1 VNARQAKVADGLL
14 PGGRDVRFGEIEVT
28 LARIVRDGRRRRR
41 GPARALTATVI
52 VVGKPERLIAAAE
65 ALEQLG
71 EAGGV
76 RAILISEGEHTS
88 PTARVTENAIAIS
101 GLAPRYLNN
110 AVAALRLSS
119 LPALVWW
126 RGGSVESLD
135 GLANLADRL
144 VLDTVDPEAV
154 WARADTVFERTA
166 LTDLRWAAL
175 TRWRAALAHLFDLP
189 HVRRGAGTART
200 LTIEAT
206 DVFAARL
213 FAGWLKSQLRWTS
226 AVTIEIRPVKNTA
239 VDNGDDGPKPLTLL
253 NPLRSI
259 QLAAAAFTIS
269 LSVPAGRACLEASV
283 ANTSPE
289 ARAEPAARVVPLG
302 DGTLSSLIGEELGVR
317 TRDLAFE
324 QALITAREI
333 SI

>member
-1 VNARQAKVADGLL
+1 MSPRQAKMADGLL
-14 PGGRDVRFGEIEVT
+14 PGGRDVPFAEIEVT
-28 LARIVRDGRRRRR
+28 LARIVRDGRKRKR

-52 VVGKPERLIAAAE
+52 VVGKPERLIAAAD

-76 RAILISEGEHTS
+76 RAILISEGEHTA
-88 PTARVTENAIAIS
+88 PIARVTEHAIAIS

-126 RGGSVESLD
+126 RGGSVEALD

-144 VLDTVDPEAV
+144 VLDTADPEAV
-154 WARADTVFERTA
+154 WARADTVFDRTA

-175 TRWRAALAHLFDLP
+175 TRWRAALAHLFDLS
-189 HVRRGAGTART
+189 HVRHGGGSVRS
-200 LTIEAT
+200 LTIEAG

-213 FAGWLKSQLRWTS
+213 YAGWLKSRLRWTS
-226 AVTIEIRPVKNTA
+226 DVGIEIRSTKNTRDA
-239 VDNGDDGPKPLTLL
+239 EHPDSAGSSPLNTVA
-253 NPLRSI
+253 
-259 QLAAAAFTIS
+259 LAADAFRIS

-283 ANTSPE
+283 VNTS
-289 ARAEPAARVVPLG
+289 ADTGAEPAARVVPLG
-302 DGTLSSLIGEELGVR
+302 DGSLASLIGEELGVR

-324 QALITAREI
+324 QALVTAREI